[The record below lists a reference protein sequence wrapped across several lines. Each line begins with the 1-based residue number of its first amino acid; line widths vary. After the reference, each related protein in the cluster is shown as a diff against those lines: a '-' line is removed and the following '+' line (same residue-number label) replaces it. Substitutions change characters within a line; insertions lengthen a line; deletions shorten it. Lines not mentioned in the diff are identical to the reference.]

1 MRIGAARSMLALCRN
16 PVVDGMHT
24 DRKKKTSPKREV
36 GAQI

>member
-24 DRKKKTSPKREV
+24 DRKKKRRRSAR
-36 GAQI
+36 